1 MSKRESPENP
11 EPEELSKRVEHS
23 DEEQP
28 LQPRRPFVL
37 RPERRRERQA
47 RAEAVEV
54 DLTAPN
60 SVDFQYDETL
70 EVQVVGVQQ
79 TVRRVVPPPEV
90 FCVDEVEEEPSCAYR
105 IPEGLSMF
113 RANSD
118 VGGFDPYSGDVFA
131 PSGFDPDSA
140 VPFESGFDPE
150 SAVPFDDSFARDEDG
165 NSGLIGPDDE
175 SDEEL

>member
-1 MSKRESPENP
+1 MSKRDSPD

-23 DEEQP
+23 DDEEQP

-113 RANSD
+113 RASD